1 MKAGQ
6 PKPAEEFRMSGK
18 EFDRIMGRA
27 LQVKP
32 KAQKPK
38 PKRATARKKRSAS
51 KKGFS
56 PGSWADSSSCRWYC
70 QVHNRQTLQRM

>member
-6 PKPAEEFRMSGK
+6 TKPADELRMSSK

-32 KAQKPK
+32 KAQKS
-38 PKRATARKKRSAS
+38 KRATKTARKKRSAS
-51 KKGFS
+51 K
-56 PGSWADSSSCRWYC
+56 
-70 QVHNRQTLQRM
+70 

>member
-6 PKPAEEFRMSGK
+6 PKPVEEFRMSGK

-32 KAQKPK
+32 EAQKPK
-38 PKRATARKKRSAS
+38 RKTARKKRSAS
-51 KKGFS
+51 K
-56 PGSWADSSSCRWYC
+56 
-70 QVHNRQTLQRM
+70 

>member
-6 PKPAEEFRMSGK
+6 PKPADELRMSSK

-32 KAQKPK
+32 EA
-38 PKRATARKKRSAS
+38 PKRKQATKTARKNRSAS
-51 KKGFS
+51 K
-56 PGSWADSSSCRWYC
+56 
-70 QVHNRQTLQRM
+70 

>member
-6 PKPAEEFRMSGK
+6 PKPADELRMSSK

-32 KAQKPK
+32 QAQK
-38 PKRATARKKRSAS
+38 PKRATKTARKKLNAS
-51 KKGFS
+51 K
-56 PGSWADSSSCRWYC
+56 
-70 QVHNRQTLQRM
+70 

>member
-6 PKPAEEFRMSGK
+6 PKSADEMRMSSK

-32 KAQKPK
+32 EARK
-38 PKRATARKKRSAS
+38 PKRARKTARKKRSAS
-51 KKGFS
+51 K
-56 PGSWADSSSCRWYC
+56 
-70 QVHNRQTLQRM
+70 

>member
-32 KAQKPK
+32 KARK
-38 PKRATARKKRSAS
+38 PKRATVRKKRSAN
-51 KKGFS
+51 K
-56 PGSWADSSSCRWYC
+56 
-70 QVHNRQTLQRM
+70 